1 MSARALTVHDM
12 AAPQPVPLQPIIEA
26 ERLALAFPMPQ
37 RQTRT
42 IFRNLSL
49 TVERGEFVCILGET
63 GCGKS
68 TFLRMILGEDR
79 PTEGRLLVGGRAVN
93 GINRLCGYVP
103 QKYALFPDRTVMGNL
118 VFGPECSELGL
129 LGRLSPKARAFRRG
143 VKEEALARL
152 KQMGLQACDAAK
164 YPYQLSGGMQQRVA
178 IAQAL
183 MMKPEILLMD
193 EAFSALDPNTRAGM
207 QSLIHELWLETRTT
221 IVFVTHNTHEA
232 AHLASRL
239 IVLAQ
244 KRNEAG
250 APVGAEVMLDQKVPF
265 AEDTLAQ
272 RRRRPEV
279 AELVHRIERHSHGA
293 FNTAAAEVEESEL
306 DSAEVE

>member
-1 MSARALTVHDM
+1 MSAQALTVHKI
-12 AAPQPVPLQPIIEA
+12 AGPQAVPRKPIIEA
-26 ERLALAFPMPQ
+26 VGLALTFPMPP

-79 PTEGRLLVGGRAVN
+79 PSEGRLLVGGREVN
-93 GINRLCGYVP
+93 GINRLC
-103 QKYALFPDRTVMGNL
+103 AMCHRSIRRFPTYVMGNL
-118 VFGPECSELGL
+118 VFGPECCELGL
-129 LGRLSPKARAFRRG
+129 WKRLSPKARAFRRS
-143 VKEEALARL
+143 VRDEAFGRL
-152 KQMGLQACDAAK
+152 KQMGLQASDAAK

-293 FNTAAAEVEESEL
+293 FNAATVELEESE
-306 DSAEVE
+306 

>member
-1 MSARALTVHDM
+1 MSAQALTVRDM
-12 AAPQPVPLQPIIEA
+12 ARQEVVPLKPMVEA

-37 RQTRT
+37 GQTRT
-42 IFRNLSL
+42 IFRNLCL

-68 TFLRMILGEDR
+68 TFLRMILGEER
-79 PTEGRLLVGGRAVN
+79 PTEGRLLLGGQEVR
-93 GINRLCGYVP
+93 GINRFCGYVP
-103 QKYALFPDRTVMGNL
+103 QKYSLFPDRTVMGNL

-129 LGRLSPKARAFRRG
+129 LGRWSPKARAFRSG
-143 VKEEALARL
+143 VRDEALARL
-152 KQMGLQACDAAK
+152 KQMGLQASDASK

-193 EAFSALDPNTRAGM
+193 EAFSALDPNTRVGM
-207 QSLIHELWLETRTT
+207 QSLIHELWQEARTT
-221 IVFVTHNTHEA
+221 IVFVTHNPHEA

-244 KRNEAG
+244 RRNEVG

-279 AELVHRIERHSHGA
+279 AELVGRIERHSYGA
-293 FNTAAAEVEESEL
+293 FHAAVTTLDESGLDCAEGE
-306 DSAEVE
+306 

>member
-1 MSARALTVHDM
+1 LTVHDLGG
-12 AAPQPVPLQPIIEA
+12 PRPVRLKPIIEA
-26 ERLALAFPMPQ
+26 EGLELSFPMPQ

-49 TVERGEFVCILGET
+49 TVEQGEFVCILGET

-68 TFLRMILGEDR
+68 TLLRMILGEDR
-79 PTEGRLLVGGRAVN
+79 PTKGRLLVGGREVN

-103 QKYALFPDRTVMGNL
+103 QKYSLFPDRTVMGNL
-118 VFGPECSELGL
+118 IFGPECSQLGL
-129 LGRLSPKARAFRRG
+129 WKRFSTNARAFRRG
-143 VKEEALARL
+143 VREEALARL
-152 KQMGLQACDAAK
+152 KEMGLQASDASK

-207 QSLIHELWLETRTT
+207 QSLIHELWLKTRKT
-221 IVFVTHNTHEA
+221 IVFVTHNPHEA
-232 AHLASRL
+232 THLASRL

-244 KRNEAG
+244 KRDEAD

-265 AEDTLAQ
+265 AEDPLAE

-279 AELVHRIERHSHGA
+279 TELVRLIERHSHGA
-293 FNTAAAEVEESEL
+293 FNAATDELEASE
-306 DSAEVE
+306 